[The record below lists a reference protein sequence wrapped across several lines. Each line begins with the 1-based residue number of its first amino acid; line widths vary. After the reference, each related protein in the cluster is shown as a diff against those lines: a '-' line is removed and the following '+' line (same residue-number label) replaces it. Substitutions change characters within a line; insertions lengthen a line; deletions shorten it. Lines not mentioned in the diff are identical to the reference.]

1 MLGLNKDGDIMR
13 TAQTAFMKKA
23 GFNEMFYH
31 THKRIDF
38 SKNLNVN
45 MRINLAS

>member
-1 MLGLNKDGDIMR
+1 MLGLNKDGDIKR
-13 TAQTAFMKKA
+13 APNTAFMKKA

-38 SKNLNVN
+38 SKKLNVT
-45 MRINLAS
+45 